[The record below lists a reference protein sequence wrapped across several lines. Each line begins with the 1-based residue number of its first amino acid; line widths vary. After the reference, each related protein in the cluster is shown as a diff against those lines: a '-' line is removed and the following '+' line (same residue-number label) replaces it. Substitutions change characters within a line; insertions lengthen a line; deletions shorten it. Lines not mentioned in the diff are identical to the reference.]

1 MQQRYVYR
9 TEKRDGIVRRRY
21 VGTVDSVE
29 VLEYLETLQRRRE
42 RQRELRA
49 HGAFLDLI
57 DAASDDLD
65 ELEREAMRERG
76 FYRDSNSRKWRQC
89 R

>member
-29 VLEYLETLQRRRE
+29 VLEYQQMLQRRRE
-42 RQRELRA
+42 RQRELCA
-49 HGAFLDLI
+49 QGAFLDLL
-57 DAASDDLD
+57 DEAYDDLD
-65 ELEREAMRERG
+65 DLEREAMRERG